1 MNYIWLKIKENITTV
16 YWLAIS
22 LSVFIFLIF
31 VYPDRADRGLASQE
45 AIDHF
50 KKLSRNNPEEGS
62 RVYQVLENGGTQFLD
77 VSLFKTLAITV
88 NEIDRFRSI
97 VTLLNHLRGFW
108 GNAESVFAVGDEGTI
123 LKRTVDGVWKIE
135 ENPESGRNLLY
146 SIWGNAES
154 VFAVGDKGTILKR
167 TVDGVWK
174 GEENPAKRFSFL
186 GRRTTE
192 KLYSIWGNAES
203 VFAVGGNGT
212 ILKRTVDGVW
222 EREENPESG
231 RNSLYSIWGNAE
243 SVFAVG
249 GNGTILKRT
258 VDGVW
263 EREENPESGRNSLY
277 SIWGNAESVFA
288 VGGNGTILRRTVDGI
303 WMIATGILLWDKA
316 LPYITIDV
324 EIRVDIIAIF
334 LVGFITLAVL
344 GYTLLPR
351 NGQQVIPDKKLPK
364 DTAAAETK
372 AAGFAEDGLAWQT
385 FAEAKSTMNSM
396 LRRSTVLLAFGISMA
411 LLGVF
416 LFYYFVDPLTQLS
429 GIDERHW
436 MRFGRNLGILI
447 FIEALAFFF
456 LRQYRATLN
465 DYRYYYSIY
474 LDRSDYLTAV
484 QLVNT
489 GKNGR
494 LTNEQKKLLLEILA
508 KNPQLSSTERIDI
521 NDPAIAKMLV
531 DLLQKSVLKQKS

>member
-192 KLYSIWGNAES
+192 K
-203 VFAVGGNGT
+203 
-212 ILKRTVDGVW
+212 
-222 EREENPESG
+222 
-231 RNSLYSIWGNAE
+231 LYSIWGNAE